1 MSTIV
6 ITTRPPLAGAAI
18 VLDGEPSGVA
28 TDGNGE
34 AVIERVPTGRHL
46 IEVRTARGS
55 GARALVVSAGMDEFV
70 EIPIR
75 FFRQTP
81 VRADSSSRTSRSQS
95 DFLAVISLSAI
106 AVILLLASAG
116 VGVLLFLLLR
126 AQVPEAAD
134 GISRNLGRYQIE
146 QTLATGG
153 MATVFRAHEKGSGEA
168 IALKVMH
175 KALLDDPDL
184 TKKFIREGEILS
196 DLRRQDPDAPV
207 VEVKAFGTIT
217 DRDRCERPFIAMEL
231 IEGDNLLQVLEK
243 EGRLSVGRAAH
254 YCAGVCRALVPAHR
268 MGIYHRD
275 LDPQNVLVAADVRGR
290 FTVRLIDFGVARHEH
305 ALQATMDGTIA
316 GKPPYMSPE
325 QCRGLR
331 VDGRSDIYSVGI
343 LFFALLTG
351 SPPFRSRNPL
361 EVMRMHETEEPAIPP
376 DLPYEVQELLFRLL
390 AKNPDDRIQSIE
402 AVLEM
407 LLAIAEARRDEWRAA

>member
-81 VRADSSSRTSRSQS
+81 VRADTSSRTSRSQS
-95 DFLAVISLSAI
+95 DSLAVVSLSAI

-126 AQVPEAAD
+126 AQAPEAAD

-153 MATVFRAHEKGSGEA
+153 MATVFR
-168 IALKVMH
+168 
-175 KALLDDPDL
+175 
-184 TKKFIREGEILS
+184 
-196 DLRRQDPDAPV
+196 
-207 VEVKAFGTIT
+207 
-217 DRDRCERPFIAMEL
+217 
-231 IEGDNLLQVLEK
+231 
-243 EGRLSVGRAAH
+243 
-254 YCAGVCRALVPAHR
+254 
-268 MGIYHRD
+268 
-275 LDPQNVLVAADVRGR
+275 
-290 FTVRLIDFGVARHEH
+290 
-305 ALQATMDGTIA
+305 
-316 GKPPYMSPE
+316 
-325 QCRGLR
+325 
-331 VDGRSDIYSVGI
+331 
-343 LFFALLTG
+343 
-351 SPPFRSRNPL
+351 
-361 EVMRMHETEEPAIPP
+361 
-376 DLPYEVQELLFRLL
+376 
-390 AKNPDDRIQSIE
+390 
-402 AVLEM
+402 
-407 LLAIAEARRDEWRAA
+407 